1 MTNLNI
7 TNFNITTDKIIESA
21 FYAIPS
27 SIEKASMIDF
37 PAYLIFAPENSVYN
51 SVMASISYDIRTT
64 INEVGEKAFSIDDT
78 LSKMMLATA
87 SGGIGGAFKYTFVGQ
102 NPVIGAISTAGYEI
116 CGAFTFC
123 NNNPL
128 VYGPVTISIES
139 FDAAAHVYLKT
150 SEGDIYGAVIQGAIG
165 GAKVGATVY
174 GLIQS
179 LYIPGTEALHKAESI
194 ALNAALD
201 HFDSVTYIGDID
213 NHAEL

>member
-7 TNFNITTDKIIESA
+7 TNFSITTDEIIESA

-37 PAYLIFAPENSVYN
+37 PAYLIFAPENSIYN
-51 SVMASISYDIRTT
+51 SAMAGISYDIRTT
-64 INEVGEKAFSIDDT
+64 INEVGEKAFSIDNT

-128 VYGPVTISIES
+128 VYGPVTIAIES

-174 GLIQS
+174 GLIQG
-179 LYIPGTEALHKAESI
+179 LYIPGTDALHKAEDI
-194 ALNAALD
+194 ALNSTLNYVD
-201 HFDSVTYIGDID
+201 NLIYTGDID
-213 NHAEL
+213 HHAEL